1 MSWAGATAFG
11 EFPRDVAVRL
21 ESPSV
26 GDVIMG
32 RSRIT
37 VGLSNH
43 RVENLPAAE
52 TAMEGH
58 GIVALEEPPTEG
70 FAAML
75 AGRLTIEA
83 HLEDLAPEF
92 PEYSRRQCELL
103 RRRHQVGVRIV
114 QVEPFL
120 AALETIHARFEAGG
134 RPQEVEADPTLGP
147 VYRAEKRWFSALL
160 AYYVAS
166 AGPDL
171 DRAVEAVCTFA
182 RVDAER
188 GQVRDAMRA
197 RELVTYL
204 DSSRR
209 LYVEAGPLH
218 LGLVEQLRR
227 RAPEGVSVE
236 PRWLSAGQEAL
247 EAAPPPPAPG
257 DQLTLAFA
265 RGDGP
270 DRDQARLLA
279 ARSLIQA
286 AMTIKEE
293 MAPTPENPYPHAR
306 DDAESGRLVG
316 YLRYEDCRR
325 LLPAVRSRPPLAA
338 RAEVERYLEERPT
351 SRV

>member
-1 MSWAGATAFG
+1 
-11 EFPRDVAVRL
+11 
-21 ESPSV
+21 
-26 GDVIMG
+26 MG
-32 RSRIT
+32 RSGIT
-37 VGLSNH
+37 VVLSNH
-43 RVENLPAAE
+43 WVENLPAAG

-103 RRRHQVGVRIV
+103 RRRHQAGVRIV

-134 RPQEVEADPTLGP
+134 RPQEMEAHPSLGP

-171 DRAVEAVCTFA
+171 DRAVGAICTFA

-188 GQVRDAMRA
+188 GHVRDAMRA
-197 RELVTYL
+197 RELVAYL
-204 DSSRR
+204 DSSRH

-227 RAPEGVSVE
+227 RAPEGVPVQ
-236 PRWLSAGQEAL
+236 PRWLSAGQDVL
-247 EAAPPPPAPG
+247 EAAPPPLAPG
-257 DQLTLAFA
+257 DELTLAFA
-265 RGDGP
+265 RGHEL
-270 DRDQARLLA
+270 DRDRARLLA

-293 MAPTPENPYPHAR
+293 MPPTPEDPYPHAR
-306 DDAESGRLVG
+306 DDAASGRLVG
-316 YLRYEDCRR
+316 RLRYEDCRR
-325 LLPAVRSRPPLAA
+325 LFPAIRSRPPLAA
-338 RAEVERYLEERPT
+338 RAAVERYLAPRSSAECR
-351 SRV
+351 

>member
-1 MSWAGATAFG
+1 MS
-11 EFPRDVAVRL
+11 
-21 ESPSV
+21 
-26 GDVIMG
+26 
-32 RSRIT
+32 RSGIT
-37 VGLSNH
+37 VGFSNH

-52 TAMEGH
+52 KLMAGH
-58 GIVALEEPPTEG
+58 GTVALEEPPTEG

-83 HLEDLAPEF
+83 HLEDLTPEF

-103 RRRHQVGVRIV
+103 RRRHEAGVRIV

-120 AALETIHARFEAGG
+120 AALETIHARFEAGE
-134 RPQEVEADPTLGP
+134 RPREMEVHPSLGP

-160 AYYVAS
+160 VYYVAS
-166 AGPDL
+166 AGPDF
-171 DRAVEAVCTFA
+171 DRAVDAVCTFA

-188 GQVRDAMRA
+188 GHVRDAMRA
-197 RELVTYL
+197 RALVTYL

-227 RAPEGVSVE
+227 HAPKGILVQ
-236 PRWLSAGQEAL
+236 PRWLSAGPVAL
-247 EAAPPPPAPG
+247 EAAPPPPASG

-265 RGDGP
+265 GGDEL
-270 DRDQARLLA
+270 DQDQARLLA

-293 MAPTPENPYPHAR
+293 VPPTPEDPYPHAR
-306 DDAESGRLVG
+306 DDDETGRLVDR
-316 YLRYEDCRR
+316 LRYEDCRR
-325 LLPAVRSRPPLAA
+325 LFPAVRSRPPRAA
-338 RAEVERYLEERPT
+338 RAVVEGDLTTRP
-351 SRV
+351 SDPGR